1 MLADLPAGQATSE
14 QPKHVD
20 FARRETGGIFP
31 SAYLFV
37 PSGGQHRLDGITV
50 EPSGGYLRPQL
61 TSRVL
66 GRSRR
71 AMRSRLDHR
80 LVDVGGG
87 EDPGWR
93 CDRRSFEPVRVAR

>member
-1 MLADLPAGQATSE
+1 MLADLPAGETTRE
-14 QPKHVD
+14 QPKYVD
-20 FARRETGGIFP
+20 FARRETGRIFP
-31 SAYLFV
+31 SSYLFV
-37 PSGGQHRLDGITV
+37 ARAGQHRLDRITV

-61 TSRVL
+61 TRRIL

-87 EDPGWR
+87 EDPGR
-93 CDRRSFEPVRVAR
+93 SCDRRSFEPVRVAR